1 MKTNKGGEV
10 KMVYHISYDLN
21 RPGKDY
27 SALHAAIKQLGSWC
41 HPVDSTWYVNSSL
54 TAASI
59 VDTLF
64 AVMDNSDSLL
74 VTRATTPGAWQ
85 GLSDEISTW
94 LKNNL

>member
-1 MKTNKGGEV
+1 M

-27 SALHAAIKQLGSWC
+27 SALHAAIKKLGPWC

-54 TAASI
+54 TAESI
-59 VDTLF
+59 VKTLF
-64 AVMDNSDSLL
+64 TVMDASDALI
-74 VTRATTPGAWQ
+74 VTRATAPGAWE
-85 GLSDEISTW
+85 GLSDNVSTW